1 MICHSNMETN
11 FFIIPA
17 LRDENTFFL
26 FRDYAIEIKFT
37 SINGMIKIIG
47 KGIFSEE
54 ELIFI
59 KENFL

>member
-1 MICHSNMETN
+1 MDSN

-37 SINGMIKIIG
+37 SINGIIKIIG
-47 KGIFSEE
+47 KGIFSKE
-54 ELIFI
+54 ELSFI